1 MAINVGSLSPAQGS
15 LAVQCNHRQAAS
27 QPRRVAGW
35 PTTEVTRRMVSICA
49 GKPHSPKIRHV
60 RWIWRRCESY
70 VAAVEGATDKPVRE
84 SATESQNGPG
94 LMPARRKSSKRS
106 MDVNARG
113 PPRPEQAGATMI
125 LRRCVPPLRGRS
137 RIKRQTSKSSRCV
150 CRRAR
155 IKH

>member
-1 MAINVGSLSPAQGS
+1 MSSVGSLSPAQGS
-15 LAVQCNHRQAAS
+15 LAVQCSRRQAAS

-35 PTTEVTRRMVSICA
+35 PTTEVTQRMVSICA
-49 GKPHSPKIRHV
+49 GKPHSLKIQYV
-60 RWIWRRCESY
+60 RWIWCRCESY

-94 LMPARRKSSKRS
+94 LMPAQRKSSNRS
-106 MDVNARG
+106 MDVDGRG
-113 PPRPEQAGATMI
+113 PPRREQAGAPMI
-125 LRRCVPPLRGRS
+125 SRRCVPPLRGRS
-137 RIKRQTSKSSRCV
+137 RVKRQTSKSSRCV